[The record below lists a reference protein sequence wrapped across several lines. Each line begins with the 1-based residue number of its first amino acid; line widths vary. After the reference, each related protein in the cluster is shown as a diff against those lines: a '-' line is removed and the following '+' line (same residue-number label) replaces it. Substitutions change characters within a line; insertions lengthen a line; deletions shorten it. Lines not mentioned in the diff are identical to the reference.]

1 MQKTFDVCLVDESTQ
16 VIQSTVLRP
25 LFSAKKFILVGDPDQ
40 LPPIVRSV
48 EARHLGADE
57 SLFSRLDCDAATI
70 ALTMQY
76 RMNRT
81 ITKLANGLTYGG
93 ALKCANDEVAKATMK
108 VNSSTKLKWM
118 QRILSPHI
126 DQSIFFLNT
135 GNVYSRC
142 MEHLKTVK
150 NSKEYRINSDET
162 ESNGSMKR
170 IYTNYCE
177 AAVIME
183 IVHEL
188 LASGVDGSLIG
199 VIAPYVL
206 QVGLLKQLCGRVHS
220 AIEVNTVDQY
230 QGRDK
235 EIIIY
240 SCTRTGLPA
249 VKSVNDPAASRK
261 IEILEDK
268 RRLTVAITRAKHKL
282 IVIGDAAALEQY
294 APFKCLIGHIGGI
307 NKLHLQDEQQ
317 GFRWVDVMQRLNEL

>member
-1 MQKTFDVCLVDESTQ
+1 M
-16 VIQSTVLRP
+16 
-25 LFSAKKFILVGDPDQ
+25 
-40 LPPIVRSV
+40 
-48 EARHLGADE
+48 
-57 SLFSRLDCDAATI
+57 FSRLDSEAATV

-93 ALKCANDEVAKATMK
+93 ALKCANDDVAKATMK
-108 VNSSTKLKWM
+108 VNSSTKLKWL

-135 GNVYSRC
+135 GNVYPRC
-142 MEHLKTVK
+142 VDHLKTVK
-150 NSKEYRINSDET
+150 QSKEYRIDPNET
-162 ESNGSMKR
+162 ETNGSTKR

-177 AAVIME
+177 AAVILE

-188 LASGVDGSLIG
+188 LASGVNGSVIG

-206 QVGLLKQLCGRVHS
+206 QVELLKQLIGRADPS
-220 AIEVNTVDQY
+220 IEVNTVDQY

-240 SCTRTGLPA
+240 SGTRTGLPA
-249 VKSVNDPAASRK
+249 PKPMNDPATARK

-282 IVIGDAAALEQY
+282 IVVGDAAALEQY
-294 APFKCLIGHIGGI
+294 APFKCLIGQISGM
-307 NKLHLQDEQQ
+307 NKLHLHDEQQ
-317 GFRWVDVMQRLNEL
+317 GFQWTEVMQRLNEL

>member
-1 MQKTFDVCLVDESTQ
+1 
-16 VIQSTVLRP
+16 
-25 LFSAKKFILVGDPDQ
+25 
-40 LPPIVRSV
+40 
-48 EARHLGADE
+48 
-57 SLFSRLDCDAATI
+57 
-70 ALTMQY
+70 MQY

-93 ALKCANDEVAKATMK
+93 ALKCANDDVAKATMK
-108 VNSSTKLKWM
+108 VNSSTQLKWL
-118 QRILSPHI
+118 QKILSPHI

-142 MEHLKTVK
+142 LQHLKTVQ
-150 NSKEYRINSDET
+150 NSTEYRISRDELNATGTET
-162 ESNGSMKR
+162 EANGSTKR

-177 AAVIME
+177 AAVILE
-183 IVHEL
+183 IVHDL

-199 VIAPYVL
+199 IIAPYVL
-206 QVGLLKQLCGRVHS
+206 QVELLKRLIGRVNS
-220 AIEVNTVDQY
+220 SIEVNTVDQY

-240 SCTRTGLPA
+240 SCTRTGLPFT
-249 VKSVNDPAASRK
+249 KPASDSSAARK

-282 IVIGDAAALEQY
+282 IVIGDAIALEQY
-294 APFKCLIGHIGGI
+294 SPFKCLIDKIGGL

-317 GFRWVDVMQRLNEL
+317 GFRWADVMQRLNEL